1 MELIDEADLGAAHAR
16 PFGVAEVA
24 AIDAVD
30 DHGAAVRLLEEP
42 GDVQQG
48 GFARARRPEQRHR
61 LAGIE
66 RRGRAFQH
74 LDQALA
80 LRVGALQLLEAERRR
95 LIGSLHGPPLLV
107 AQGFDR
113 IEARGPPGRIERGED
128 GEHERHDHDRD
139 GFAGIHLRRQ
149 LRQVIE
155 LR

>member
-16 PFGVAEVA
+16 PFGVAEGA

-30 DHGAAVRLLEEP
+30 DHRAAVRLLEEP
-42 GDVQQG
+42 RDMQQS
-48 GFARARRPEQRHR
+48 GFARARWPQQRHC

-66 RRGRAFQH
+66 RRGRAFQY
-74 LDQALA
+74 LDQALT
-80 LRVGALQLLEAERRR
+80 LGVSALQLLEAERRR
-95 LIGSLHGPPLLV
+95 LVGSLHGSPLLV

-128 GEHERHDHDRD
+128 GEHEGHHHDRD
-139 GFAGIHLRRQ
+139 GLARIHLRRQ
-149 LRQVIE
+149 LREIVE